1 MEEDDGH
8 QGAVECL
15 LELDHDEMTTFHQF
29 SSFPL
34 LINKNYALLA
44 LQVPGP
50 GPQTGLGVGGPVVG
64 TTTFPGPSPVRGSG
78 SKPEKPL
85 PHEENDG
92 LFAPSLSQSLLTII
106 SRKTNPEL

>member
-1 MEEDDGH
+1 MNIGKSVYLERDPC
-8 QGAVECL
+8 CL
-15 LELDHDEMTTFHQF
+15 FGER
-29 SSFPL
+29 P
-34 LINKNYALLA
+34 LLA

-64 TTTFPGPSPVRGSG
+64 TTTTPGPSPVRGSG